1 MRKYKLVLMELMPFD
16 YRHQLLYASKTWIH
30 LVVSLNMGHFICSK
44 GIGNI
49 DEQAYHEMN
58 STFKKIAD

>member
-1 MRKYKLVLMELMPFD
+1 MELMPFD
-16 YRHQLLYASKTWIH
+16 YRHQLLYATKTWIH